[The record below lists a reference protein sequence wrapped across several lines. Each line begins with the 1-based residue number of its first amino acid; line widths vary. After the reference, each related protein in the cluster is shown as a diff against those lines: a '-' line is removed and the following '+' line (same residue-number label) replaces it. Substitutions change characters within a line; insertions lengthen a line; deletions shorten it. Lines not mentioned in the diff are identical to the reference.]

1 MIKKTLLSGLIF
13 TALLSF
19 TFSYA
24 ESSDRMMI
32 NAWFGVE
39 EGKGGVFS
47 FDGICTYPEGTRVEV
62 AVYYDGYLKSTKR
75 VEVKKNETGAL
86 HFTDKIVT
94 GKRVLS
100 ATYVLK
106 AVFTLDNQ
114 PYKVAEKLAGAPPVN
129 SCDFTISVKPE
140 EIEATLQEH
149 IKFVNDQLKQIEDL
163 NKELIDNYNKYI
175 PAGSSGEVPDRGK
188 RVNFDPVKWDD
199 FMRAWT
205 AKLNNLKKDKEAFE
219 RGLFVPLFVT
229 ISEDIDSLMS
239 LLRIIGNVAN
249 DELYGKANSDFTDPL
264 TGQKVERKSF
274 AEWQG
279 QFELALRAR
288 HIDLSYKNGKFDAN
302 MFVSELTT
310 VKNLYQELIN
320 IYNTEITS
328 AKGPEAERWNKAIT
342 DWETRRAAIEKNL
355 KKYEGVE
362 SFKEMEK
369 GIASFLFLPADLKSL
384 SMEITKALFG
394 TPEDRANINLPDSR
408 KRFEITYANARKALR
423 IQADLMPSETA
434 KLPVETL
441 PTVLTPELKKEIQ
454 GLMKIF
460 ESGDK
465 QPTIEQ
471 FKKMDQNRYRI
482 ANDYGPVAI
491 DVLAERLSDKDKYM
505 RENAVTV
512 MGMIQD
518 KKIVPLLCNLI
529 EQNLAKPEF
538 EGSKM
543 YAIEGLKRMG
553 DKTAAPTVIKAL
565 SDKSANV
572 KGSAADALAVLG
584 DKNDRNMLFGLIELL
599 DSIPDNAKP
608 GDKNSRALPIIA
620 KRTLET
626 LLNQKL
632 TIDVLKL
639 PKEQLTDIK
648 LRMKEKL
655 E

>member
-1 MIKKTLLSGLIF
+1 MILAAAVSLTP
-13 TALLSF
+13 
-19 TFSYA
+19 SYA

-32 NAWFGVE
+32 NAWFTIDE
-39 EGKGGVFS
+39 EKCGVFS
-47 FDGICTYPEGTRVEV
+47 FDGMCTYPEGTRIEV

-86 HFTDKIVT
+86 HFTDKIAT

-106 AVFTLDNQ
+106 ATFTLDNQ
-114 PYKVAEKLAGAPPVN
+114 PYKVAERLAGVKPLN
-129 SCDFTISVKPE
+129 SCDFAISVKAE
-140 EIEATLQEH
+140 EIETTRQEN
-149 IKFVNDQLKQIEDL
+149 IQFVNDQLKQLENL
-163 NKELIDNYNKYI
+163 NTELIDNYKKYI
-175 PAGSSGEVPDRGK
+175 PAGSSGEVPRGDK
-188 RVNFDPVKWDD
+188 RVNFDPVKWDE
-199 FMRAWT
+199 FMRNWT
-205 AKLNNLKKDKEAFE
+205 GKLNKLKKDKDSFE
-219 RGLFVPLFVT
+219 KGLFVPLFVT

-249 DELYGKANSDFTDPL
+249 DELYGKANSDFTDPI

-302 MFVSELTT
+302 MFVSELTA

-320 IYNTEITS
+320 IYNAEITS
-328 AKGPEAERWNKAIT
+328 AKGPEPERWSKAIAA
-342 DWETRRAAIEKNL
+342 WEIKRAEIEKNL

-362 SFKEMEK
+362 SFRSMEK
-369 GIASFLFLPADLKSL
+369 GIASFLFLPVDLKSL
-384 SMEITKALFG
+384 SLEITKVMFG
-394 TPEDRANINLPDSR
+394 TPEERTNINLPDSK

-423 IQADLMPSETA
+423 IQADLMPETA
-434 KLPVETL
+434 SLPVEPL
-441 PTVLTPELKKEIQ
+441 PTILTAELKKEIQ
-454 GLMKIF
+454 GLMKAF
-460 ESGDK
+460 EAGDK
-465 QPTIEQ
+465 QPTIDQ

-505 RENAVTV
+505 RENVVTV

-529 EQNLAKPEF
+529 ELNLAKPEF

-553 DKTAAPTVIKAL
+553 DKAAAPTVIKAL
-565 SDKSANV
+565 SDKSKSV
-572 KGSAADALAVLG
+572 KGAAADALSVLG
-584 DKNDRNMLFGLIELL
+584 DKNDRNALFGLIELL
-599 DSIPDNAKP
+599 DSIPEDAKP

-620 KRTLET
+620 KRTLEI

-648 LRMKEKL
+648 LRLKEKL